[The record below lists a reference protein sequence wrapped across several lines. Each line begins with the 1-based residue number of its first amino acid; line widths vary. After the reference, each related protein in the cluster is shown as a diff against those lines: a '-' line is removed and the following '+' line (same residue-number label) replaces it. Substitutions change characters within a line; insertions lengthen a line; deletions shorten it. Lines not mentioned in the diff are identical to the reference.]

1 MNEKMNLNISEI
13 MQKIQNIDFESLMS
27 VLKPFIIYYISYS
40 IFREHND
47 AYNLHKDFIPKDI
60 SKVVLP
66 PELTQEETE
75 VDYEKL
81 SSKWFGKEV
90 IEFAKLIEKEF
101 PQADL
106 VNFYNNINGLS
117 VETYESKRKR
127 IIIYRTSKTVGTYN
141 VASNLIRIEK
151 GFVESA
157 IYHELFH
164 MASSRYVGDIWYSG
178 FSQSLNKDAFT
189 IGDGLNEG
197 YTQLLSERYFGHV
210 EGLKGP
216 YSYLVIIA
224 GLLEEVVG
232 AEKMTGLYLKAD
244 LPGLINELKEY
255 ASEGEIMR
263 FLSAL
268 DFVNDHLND
277 AAGLPL
283 ENALITQSL
292 VTINEFLLK
301 LFVIKGKKMF
311 LQEKEDAEEFCR
323 YLVGHISKI
332 GSGVSIDKRDYSYLD
347 DRRIKEIISNSL
359 SKEDFKK
366 NISKEEMVE
375 NKI

>member
-13 MQKIQNIDFESLMS
+13 MQKIQNIDFEFLMS
-27 VLKPFIIYYISYS
+27 VLKPFVIYYISYS
-40 IFREHND
+40 IFLEQND

-90 IEFAKLIEKEF
+90 IEFAKFLEKEF

-106 VNFYNNINGLS
+106 VNFYNNINRLS
-117 VETYESKRKR
+117 VETYEPKRKR
-127 IIIYRTSKTVGTYN
+127 IIIDKISKAEGVYN
-141 VASNLIRIEK
+141 VESNLIRIEK
-151 GFVESA
+151 GLVENT
-157 IYHELFH
+157 IFHELFH
-164 MASSRYVGDIWYSG
+164 MASSRYVDDIVYSG
-178 FSQSLNKDAFT
+178 FSQGKKASFA

-210 EGLKGP
+210 EGLKGA
-216 YSYLVIIA
+216 YSYLVIVV
-224 GLLEEVVG
+224 GLLEEAVG
-232 AEKMTGLYLKAD
+232 AEKMTSLYLKAD

-268 DFVNDHLND
+268 DFVKDHLMEV
-277 AAGLPL
+277 AGLPL

-301 LFVIKGKKMF
+301 IHIVKAKKMF
-311 LQEKEDAEEFCR
+311 LQGEGDGEGFSK
-323 YLVGHISKI
+323 YLVEYISKI
-332 GSGVSIDKRDYSYLD
+332 GGKVTIDKRDYNYLD
-347 DRRIKEIISNSL
+347 NKRIKEIFANNL
-359 SKEDFKK
+359 SKEDINKI
-366 NISKEEMVE
+366 ISKKEAVE